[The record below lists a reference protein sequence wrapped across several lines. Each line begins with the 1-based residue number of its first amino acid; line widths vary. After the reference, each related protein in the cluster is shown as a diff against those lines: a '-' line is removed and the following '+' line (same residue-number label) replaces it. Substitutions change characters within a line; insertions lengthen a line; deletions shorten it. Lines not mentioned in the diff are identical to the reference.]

1 MSSERS
7 VDGDEIEHRLK
18 TEKELMDEYQNLRKH
33 LAVFWMYRPR
43 NKALRS
49 AFPDT
54 VRELDRRVSFLEDIL
69 QIPESDRFD
78 YEEFDQN
85 EIK

>member
-1 MSSERS
+1 MSDNDTPNRE
-7 VDGDEIEHRLK
+7 VEHSLK
-18 TEKELMDEYQNLRKH
+18 TEKELLKEYHKLREH

-49 AFPDT
+49 AYPDT
-54 VRELDRRVSFLEDIL
+54 VKELERRVDFLEDIL
-69 QIPESDRFD
+69 QIPESDCFD

-85 EIK
+85 EIN